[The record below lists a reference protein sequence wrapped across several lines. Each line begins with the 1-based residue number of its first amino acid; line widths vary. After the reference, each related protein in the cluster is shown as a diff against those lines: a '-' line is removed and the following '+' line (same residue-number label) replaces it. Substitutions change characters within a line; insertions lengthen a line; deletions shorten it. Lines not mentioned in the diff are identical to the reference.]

1 MRAVGYQEHLWRNQ
15 KFSLAAVMVDPDV
28 VSSHT
33 RSGWRAPKISAP
45 AQQGDTET
53 LSKIGVQSRGS
64 SGSVRR
70 ETGCCSLAPRGG
82 GEPKELF
89 PCHLHPVTAGG
100 KQLPSST

>member
-1 MRAVGYQEHLWRNQ
+1 MTEQWKRGVGSMRVVGYQEHLWRNR

-53 LSKIGVQSRGS
+53 LSKIRSSKQRVFWKCEERDRLLL
-64 SGSVRR
+64 SGS
-70 ETGCCSLAPRGG
+70 
-82 GEPKELF
+82 
-89 PCHLHPVTAGG
+89 
-100 KQLPSST
+100 